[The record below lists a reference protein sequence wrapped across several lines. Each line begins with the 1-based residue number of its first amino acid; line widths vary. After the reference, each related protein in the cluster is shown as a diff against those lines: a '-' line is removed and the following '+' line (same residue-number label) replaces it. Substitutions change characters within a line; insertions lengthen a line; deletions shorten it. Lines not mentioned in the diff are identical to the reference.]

1 MKPVKFIYL
10 FIAKAI
16 AVYLLW
22 FFIYEQWLLKV
33 GWLDN
38 LVIDNLIYFAEL
50 LLQLFSWEYFT
61 YGHSIGVDGSHGVY
75 VGVPCNGLDLI
86 ALFAGF
92 IIIFKGSWKNKLW
105 YIPLGILI
113 IHLLNVLRVFAL
125 ILIEN
130 YNPELLEF
138 NHKYTFTIL
147 LYVLVFFGWVVW
159 VKKYSIPK

>member
-1 MKPVKFIYL
+1 MKSVKFIYL

-16 AVYLLW
+16 AAYLLW

-38 LVIDNLIYFAEL
+38 FVIDNLIYFAEL
-50 LLQLFSWEYFT
+50 LLQLFSLDYFT

-105 YIPLGILI
+105 YIPLGIII

-159 VKKYSIPK
+159 VKKYSILK